1 MTKDLSRPNPLSW
14 PQQTVDDLCSGGLVA
29 RHRMKGEAVD
39 MSHDL
44 VCELIERV
52 RLLEHL
58 VGQLRSENR
67 ELREALRVTHQQAV

>member
-1 MTKDLSRPNPLSW
+1 
-14 PQQTVDDLCSGGLVA
+14 
-29 RHRMKGEAVD
+29 MKGEAVD

-44 VCELIERV
+44 VFELIERV

-67 ELREALRVTHQQAV
+67 ELREALRVAHRQAEAPAL